1 MALPVAAAIAAQA
14 IKSTPRPKVSVGRTT
29 SAVLL
34 ATGLGAAAFLGI
46 RALVNK
52 FKKDI
57 REGQA
62 LEEGNPAN
70 FAIRLVMAFENDN
83 AFGWGT
89 DEEVLFQTLEQVP
102 TASMM
107 RKVER
112 AYRDLEGRNLAADL
126 ASELTTEE
134 FAIANEI
141 INSKN

>member
-1 MALPVAAAIAAQA
+1 MALPAALAVQA
-14 IKSTPRPKVSVGRTT
+14 IKKRSKVTVGRKTT
-29 SAVLL
+29 NILL
-34 ATGLGAAAFLGI
+34 ATGLGVAAFWGV
-46 RALVNK
+46 RALWRR
-52 FKKDI
+52 FKRDI

-62 LEEGNPAN
+62 LNEGNPAN

-89 DEEVLFQTLEQVP
+89 DEETLFRTLEQIP

-107 RKVER
+107 RKVQR

-126 ASELTTEE
+126 QSELTTEE

-141 INSKN
+141 INSKR

>member
-1 MALPVAAAIAAQA
+1 MALPAALAVKA
-14 IKSTPRPKVSVGRTT
+14 IKKRPKLTIGSTT
-29 SAVLL
+29 ISVLL
-34 ATGLGAAAFLGI
+34 ATGLGAVVFLGI
-46 RALVNK
+46 RALVRK

-89 DEEVLFQTLEQVP
+89 DEESLFRTLEQIP

-107 RKVER
+107 RKVQR
-112 AYRDLEGRNLAADL
+112 AYRDLEGRNLSADL
-126 ASELTTEE
+126 QSELTTEE

-141 INSKN
+141 INSKR

>member
-1 MALPVAAAIAAQA
+1 MALPTVLAMQA
-14 IKSTPRPKVSVGRTT
+14 IKQRSKVSIGSTAI
-29 SAVLL
+29 SVLL
-34 ATGLGAAAFLGI
+34 ATGLGAVGFFGI
-46 RALVNK
+46 RALVRK
-52 FKKDI
+52 FKRDI

-62 LEEGNPAN
+62 LNEGNPAN

-89 DEEVLFQTLEQVP
+89 DEEVLFRTLEQIP

-107 RKVER
+107 RKVQR

-126 ASELTTEE
+126 QSELTTEE

-141 INSKN
+141 INSKR

>member
-1 MALPVAAAIAAQA
+1 MPIPVAIAKSA
-14 IKSTPRPKVSVGRTT
+14 IKNKPKVSIGSTAT
-29 SAVLL
+29 SIIL
-34 ATGLGAAAFLGI
+34 ATGLGAAAFFGI
-46 RALVNK
+46 RALVRK

-62 LEEGNPAN
+62 LNEGNPAN
-70 FAIRLVMAFENDN
+70 FAIRLIMAFENDN

-89 DEEVLFQTLEQVP
+89 DEESLFRTLEQIP

-107 RKVER
+107 RKVGR

-126 ASELTTEE
+126 QSELTTEE

-141 INSKN
+141 INSKR

>member
-1 MALPVAAAIAAQA
+1 MAIPAALAMRT
-14 IKSTPRPKVSVGRTT
+14 IKSKPKVSIDKTTT
-29 SAVLL
+29 SVLL
-34 ATGLGAAAFLGI
+34 ATGLGAAAFFGI
-46 RALVNK
+46 RALVRK
-52 FKKDI
+52 FKRDI

-62 LEEGNPAN
+62 LTEGNPAN

-89 DEEVLFQTLEQVP
+89 DEESLFRTLEQIP

-107 RKVER
+107 RKVQR

-126 ASELTTEE
+126 QNELTTEE

-141 INSKN
+141 IKSKR

>member
-1 MALPVAAAIAAQA
+1 MAIPVAAIAAQA
-14 IKSTPRPKVSVGRTT
+14 IKNTPRPKVSVGRTT
-29 SAVLL
+29 SAILL
-34 ATGLGAAAFLGI
+34 ATGLGTVAFFGI

-57 REGQA
+57 RESQA

-89 DEEVLFQTLEQVP
+89 DEEVLFQTLEQIP

-112 AYRDLEGRNLAADL
+112 AYKDLEGRNLATDL

>member
-1 MALPVAAAIAAQA
+1 MALPAALAVQA
-14 IKSTPRPKVSVGRTT
+14 IKKRPKLTIGSTT
-29 SAVLL
+29 ISVLL
-34 ATGLGAAAFLGI
+34 TTGLGAVAFLGI
-46 RALVNK
+46 RALVRK
-52 FKKDI
+52 FKRDI

-89 DEEVLFQTLEQVP
+89 DEESLFRTLEQIP

-107 RKVER
+107 RKVQR

-126 ASELTTEE
+126 QSELTTEE

-141 INSKN
+141 INSKR